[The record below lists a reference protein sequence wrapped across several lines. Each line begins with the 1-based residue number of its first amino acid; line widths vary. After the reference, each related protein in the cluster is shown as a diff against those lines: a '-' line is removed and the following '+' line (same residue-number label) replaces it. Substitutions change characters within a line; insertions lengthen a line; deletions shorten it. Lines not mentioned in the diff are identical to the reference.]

1 MLSILTGESSVVQS
15 LIETK
20 EATGSSRK
28 DGEGVRPVVP
38 ALQQRTSR
46 ELVSKWLTRQK
57 EQNHYPSEES

>member
-1 MLSILTGESSVVQS
+1 MLTGESSVVQP
-15 LIETK
+15 LREAR

-28 DGEGVRPVVP
+28 DGEGVRPGAP

-46 ELVSKWLTRQK
+46 EPVSKWLRRQK